1 MNTETGSIRNLI
13 PGTEGYA
20 IGDYDK
26 SMDLEKNIESNE
38 SVSNGKTKKNSW
50 KEFFTLGEVG
60 GYFFRKKDP
69 SRPSNINIKM
79 MHGINRISII
89 VFLLGVIFLILKR
102 FL

>member
-1 MNTETGSIRNLI
+1 M
-13 PGTEGYA
+13 GTQ
-20 IGDYDK
+20 INDDM
-26 SMDLEKNIESNE
+26 SQQD

-50 KEFFTLGEVG
+50 KDFFTLGEVG

-79 MHGINRISII
+79 MHGVNRISII
-89 VFLLGVIFLILKR
+89 IFLLGVIYLILKR